1 MLDGFRK
8 GFYMAFKDVV
18 ALIGRVLETELAV
31 VEDTTV
37 FEVAGKDGGPRVRV
51 LVQYA
56 GERKLVLLS
65 ADIGEPPPEGR
76 ERLFRTMLE
85 ANNLFSGTAGA
96 TLALDAAS
104 GGCRLQTFLPPD
116 ALANDVEGRLVPFVE
131 TALAWG
137 RAIAD
142 FRPAADGESEDGEDD
157 GEGEAAAVGGFG
169 LMPV

>member
-1 MLDGFRK
+1 
-8 GFYMAFKDVV
+8 MAFKDIV
-18 ALIGRVLETELAV
+18 AVIGQVLGTELAAV
-31 VEDTTV
+31 QDTTA
-37 FEVAGKDGGPRVRV
+37 FEVSGENGGPTVRV
-51 LVQYA
+51 LVQDEA
-56 GERKLVLLS
+56 ERNLVLLS
-65 ADIGEPPPEGR
+65 ADLGEPPPEGR

-104 GGCRLQTFLPPD
+104 GGCRLQMFLAPD

-142 FRPAADGESEDGEDD
+142 FRPAAAAEAETAGEE
-157 GEGEAAAVGGFG
+157 EAAPAGGFG
-169 LMPV
+169 MMPV